1 MVTVVSECYQFVK
14 AA

>member
-1 MVTVVSECYQFVK
+1 MVTVVSECYQFVN